1 MFRKVDIFNK
11 TKMMWC
17 EWGGGWAGGG
27 WGGGVGLIVPD
38 EAAPT

>member
-17 EWGGGWAGGG
+17 EWGGGWGGG
-27 WGGGVGLIVPD
+27 VGAGVGLIVPD

>member
-17 EWGGGWAGGG
+17 EWGGGRGGG

>member
-17 EWGGGWAGGG
+17 EWGGGL
-27 WGGGVGLIVPD
+27 GGGVGLIVPD

>member
-17 EWGGGWAGGG
+17 EWGGGLGGG
-27 WGGGVGLIVPD
+27 WAGGVGLIVPD